1 MELKAVIVAVFIMLG
16 IILIYDAR
24 SIARKSFSL
33 SDQNGATFAIK
44 LIRFIISVVRRF
56 NNNAWLI

>member
-24 SIARKSFSL
+24 SIARKTFSL
-33 SDQNGATFAIK
+33 SDQNSATFAIK
-44 LIRFIISVVRRF
+44 LIGFIISVVRRF